1 MEKHGT
7 VRGLILPIIIENLM
21 KEYSWSEDEAMDN
34 FYTSEVGKAFADNET
49 GLYGMSPLY
58 IASLFIKYYKR

>member
-21 KEYSWSEDEAMDN
+21 NEYSWSEDEAMDN

-58 IASLFIKYYKR
+58 IASLFIKYYNR